1 MKGRRPRVLVTGP
14 DRGGYIAWFF
24 TRLAVWRAGGRAV
37 RARPRKAHRVPPF
50 DAVVIG
56 GGADVDPNLYGGVT
70 IEALREAARRERRR
84 SRWTVVFWGLAIF
97 FSRKLF
103 SLGHR
108 AGVDEGRDA
117 LERRLL
123 DDALRRGVPVL
134 GICRGAQLMNV
145 VRGGDLHQDIGT
157 FYTESPKV
165 DTVFPRKPVLLEP
178 DSRLAAVL
186 GGEEALVNSL
196 HNQAVN
202 RLGEGV
208 RVVAR
213 EKNGIAQ
220 GVEIAD
226 HPFAVG
232 IQWHPE
238 YLPQSRRQQRL
249 FHALVEAARERGAE

>member
-1 MKGRRPRVLVTGP
+1 MRRRRPRVLVTGP

-37 RARPRKAHRVPPF
+37 RARPKKAHRVPPY
-50 DAVVIG
+50 DALVVG
-56 GGADVDPNLYGGVT
+56 GGADVDPKLYGGVT
-70 IEALREAARRERRR
+70 MDALREAARRERRR
-84 SRWTVVFWGLAIF
+84 SRWTVVFWGLAVF

-123 DDALRRGVPVL
+123 DDALSRGVPIL

-145 VRGGDLHQDIGT
+145 VRGGDLHQCIGA

-165 DTVFPRKPVLLEP
+165 DTVFPRKPVLLDP
-178 DSRLAAVL
+178 DSRLAAVI
-186 GGEEALVNSL
+186 GPEEALVNSL

-208 RVVAR
+208 RIVAR
-213 EKNGIAQ
+213 EKTGVAQ

-226 HPFAVG
+226 HPFAIG

-238 YLPQSRRQQRL
+238 YLPQSRRQQKL
-249 FHALVEAARERGAE
+249 FHALVTMVRERGT